1 LKGLLKLLLLT
12 DACFIFAAGLFGPIY
27 AIFVQRIGG
36 DLLDAGWAWAAFTLT
51 SGIVIFL
58 LSGWEDRVVHYEQ
71 LIIGGYALR
80 SIGIFCYLLISTP
93 MQLLVVQ
100 VLIGLSLA
108 LSSPAYD
115 ALYSKSLEKGKE
127 ASQWGDWESMDFIVS
142 AFAAIIGSAIAMAFG
157 FATLF
162 FIMFL
167 ISLAGVFVSIM
178 LIPKFS
184 HQFREFIAA
193 KAGVFRR

>member
-1 LKGLLKLLLLT
+1 
-12 DACFIFAAGLFGPIY
+12 
-27 AIFVQRIGG
+27 
-36 DLLDAGWAWAAFTLT
+36 
-51 SGIVIFL
+51 
-58 LSGWEDRVVHYEQ
+58 
-71 LIIGGYALR
+71 
-80 SIGIFCYLLISTP
+80 